1 MRWFSPRPDAETA
14 PDAAGAALPPDRH
27 WALAGTVL
35 RIAAEAGF
43 FATLYATAAVLLEG
57 SVPLLGPTE
66 FILLVGLGAV
76 VGYLGQDSPEV
87 GAPALMIAVLGGGLA
102 SWLASPIARGLLADH
117 LGAAVV
123 THGIG
128 WIGAFAVLRGSF
140 IRGGTGGAYQL
151 EQLLRAVLPVVALL
165 WAVTTLFVQRPLW
178 PSYVAFALWGSL
190 ALIVC
195 GLAGIG
201 LVRLRVL
208 HAQVREM
215 RVRRLWRW
223 LVLAAA
229 ISVVPLA
236 VPFAVLAG
244 VPVDV
249 LLQPLAGP
257 VMFILGLI
265 VIPLGLVVDFLVVLL
280 TPVASNLARFLDEL
294 RARLLDRQRSQLEP
308 VEPSLVTTLIGLAIA
323 AVVIFVIVAA
333 FYLLARWLLSREEE
347 GDAPKRSMDG
357 FVEHAIVVP
366 SPVPPRPRE
375 AARHRR
381 GAAHDAVGAYVS
393 AIDELAAHPD
403 WARLA
408 SETPAEHSIRVRTAD
423 MPGSPEFSRLAADY
437 QLARY
442 AERPITPRE
451 DRRALSRLDRFRRL
465 LRSR

>member
-1 MRWFSPRPDAETA
+1 MRWLSLRPDPEDA
-14 PDAAGAALPPDRH
+14 PEERDAAPQVDRH
-27 WALAGTVL
+27 WALAGTAL

-43 FATLYATAAVLLEG
+43 LATLYAAAAVLLEG
-57 SVPLLGPTE
+57 SVPLIGPTE
-66 FILLVGLGAV
+66 FILLVGLGAL
-76 VGYLGQDSPEV
+76 VGHFGQDRPEF
-87 GAPALMIAVLGGGLA
+87 GAPALIFAVLGAGIA
-102 SWLASPIARGLLADH
+102 CWLASPIARGLLADH
-117 LGAAVV
+117 FGAAMI

-128 WIGAFAVLRGSF
+128 WIGAFAVLRGSV
-140 IRGGTGGAYQL
+140 IRGGANGAYQL
-151 EQLLRAVLPVVALL
+151 EALLRSLLPFVAVL

-178 PSYVAFALWGSL
+178 PSFVAYAMWGSL
-190 ALIVC
+190 ALIVA

-201 LVRLRVL
+201 LVRLNLL
-208 HAQVREM
+208 HAQVREI
-215 RVRRLWRW
+215 RVRQLWRW

-249 LLQPLAGP
+249 LLQPLTGP
-257 VMFILGLI
+257 VMLIIGLLI
-265 VIPLGLVVDFLVVLL
+265 IPFAFLIDVLVALL
-280 TPVASNLARFLDEL
+280 TPVASSLAHFLDEL
-294 RARLLDRQRSQLEP
+294 RDRLLNRQRTQVEP
-308 VEPSLVTTLIGLAIA
+308 VEPSIVTTLIGVAIA
-323 AVVIFVIVAA
+323 AVVIFVIVSAI
-333 FYLLARWLLSREEE
+333 YLLARWLLTRDE
-347 GDAPKRSMDG
+347 GAEAPKQTMDG

-366 SPVPPRPRE
+366 TPVPPRPRA

-403 WARLA
+403 WARVA
-408 SETPAEHSIRVRTAD
+408 SETPAQHSLRVRAAD

-451 DRRALSRLDRFRRL
+451 DRRALSRLDR
-465 LRSR
+465 LRHALRGR